1 MTTQFRLVVVL
12 PAVSLALVML
22 GAELRLVDAAEV
34 SPEPKRNS
42 HIKSRDV
49 PGRVRELVLFDFE
62 ANGGGLN
69 LGGEFPGAKGEF
81 AVTREA
87 AHDGQRGG
95 RLSFD
100 LTRGNYVAW
109 TYSLPRHLVDG
120 ARSVDLWVRVGTEG
134 HQVHCK
140 TRDST
145 GQEHIR
151 FLAAPS
157 PGEWQ
162 RVSFDIDDI
171 DGHWGGANDGTIHWP
186 ITLVQIGVE
195 ARGEKKVSHMDI
207 DTLSVCTAASPDIQP
222 GTLLQVDCPRF
233 GHLFERAETARFT
246 LRTRGTERRPAQRF
260 QGQYSLCDWM
270 DREVDRGRIE
280 AITVDF
286 SRSVE
291 CQITPAVQR
300 FGAFCL
306 KVNLHNTA
314 GTGEELHAHAWFGI
328 LPGKTP
334 PPCRWVGTGIHSGH
348 GWARGDLRFVDILTA
363 SGIGVVREEFGWSSI
378 EKKKGEY
385 AVSPQVEAFVDR
397 LAESRIR
404 LNLLLTY
411 GNPIYENPL
420 DPDAYAR
427 WAAWMAKHFEG
438 RMRDFEIWNEPHNF
452 QFRRHYGGDLF
463 GNAPWID
470 KFVELTQKASASIR
484 AVRPDASVIICAE
497 DVWPT
502 LEQMLEKGIG
512 PAGDVISIH
521 PYCHGQPR
529 PEREVFLRDLCGELR
544 QVSRRH
550 GGPERVVLT
559 ESGWTTYE
567 GEMKYLK
574 IAGGYPRSSYVH
586 QAQYIIRMFLTSQ
599 AAGAEYAIQYDF
611 KNDGN
616 HRTYTEHNFGLIH
629 EDYSPKPSLMAVA
642 AMTRI
647 LGQGRFV
654 KDLSPNSDKARAYL
668 FDVNG
673 KPIVAAYAIHGDA
686 SLSLRTGAEKL
697 ELADL
702 MGNRN
707 SVAASSGVLKL
718 SLTEA
723 PVYLLGATRE
733 SLLKEPR

>member
-1 MTTQFRLVVVL
+1 
-12 PAVSLALVML
+12 ML